1 MGLITDKAMQAAAAS
16 TDQWLTED
24 GPRGS
29 GRFLGRITRSGERAF
44 YFRHTVA
51 AGQRDT
57 LLIGPFDPKGRD
69 GLTVAQARAKAGEWA
84 RLYQTGVRHLRT
96 HFSQLDADKHQADA
110 DARLEAERA
119 RRLAEEAA
127 QQADLERQRRLTVRQ
142 LFDRWAATELAPHLR
157 ADGKRTGR
165 KDGGQYSREQFDRRI
180 FPVIGDFA
188 VADVRKADVLA
199 ILDAVKAEGKLRTAN
214 VLLADMKQ
222 MMRFAVVRDIIPH
235 SPLESVTKRDAG
247 GTEAGRERVLST
259 DEVSTLAQR
268 LPAAGMGKRSELAI
282 WLTLGTGCRVGEL
295 MGAQWQHVDFE
306 AATWHL
312 PDTKNQRPHTIHL
325 SDFALRQFR
334 ALADL
339 RESDPQTR
347 DVLPWVFP
355 NTVGGGPVCIKSFG
369 KQLADRQRP
378 ADRRMQHRSK
388 ATEALLLPG
397 GKWTAHDLRR
407 TAATL
412 MASLGISGDVIDEC
426 LNHVIESRVR
436 RTYIRDRRPQ
446 EQARAFD
453 ALGSKLDALRSGD
466 AHRSNVVPMHALAA

>member
-1 MGLITDKAMQAAAAS
+1 MGLITDKAMQAAVDK

-51 AGQRDT
+51 AGQRNT
-57 LLIGPFDPKGRD
+57 LLIGPYDPKGRE
-69 GLTVAQARAKAGEWA
+69 GLTVAQARAQAGDWT
-84 RLYQTGVRHLRT
+84 RLYLSGVHQLRS
-96 HFSQLDADKHQADA
+96 HFAQLDEDKKQAQA
-110 DARLEAERA
+110 DARLEAARA
-119 RRLAEEAA
+119 RRAAGEAE
-127 QQADLERQRRLTVRQ
+127 QQATLERQRRLTVRQ
-142 LFDRWAATELAPHLR
+142 LFDRWAATELAPHTR

-165 KDGGQYSREQFDRRI
+165 KDGGQYSREQFERRI
-180 FPVIGDFA
+180 FPAIGEMPIA
-188 VADVRKADVLA
+188 EVRKSDVLT
-199 ILDAVKAEGKLRTAN
+199 ILDAVKSEGKLRTAN
-214 VLLADMKQ
+214 VLLADLKQ
-222 MMRFAVVRDIIPH
+222 MMRFAVMRDAISH

-259 DEVSTLAQR
+259 QDIASLAKD
-268 LPAAGMGKRSELAI
+268 LPAARLNKRSQLAI
-282 WLTLGTGCRVGEL
+282 WLVLATGCRIGEL
-295 MGAQWQHVDFE
+295 MGAEWPHVDLG

-312 PDTKNQRPHTIHL
+312 PETKNQRPHTIHL
-325 SDFALRQFR
+325 SEFALQQFR
-334 ALADL
+334 ALDEL
-339 RESDPQTR
+339 RVLDPATKKP
-347 DVLPWVFP
+347 VPWVFP
-355 NTVGGGPVCIKSFG
+355 NTAGTGPVCIKSFG

-388 ATEALLLPG
+388 ATEALTLPG

-412 MASLGISGDVIDEC
+412 MAGLGVSGDVIDEC

-453 ALGSKLDALRSGD
+453 ALGAKLGVLVLGD
-466 AHRSNVVPMHALAA
+466 EESSNVVPMRGLAA